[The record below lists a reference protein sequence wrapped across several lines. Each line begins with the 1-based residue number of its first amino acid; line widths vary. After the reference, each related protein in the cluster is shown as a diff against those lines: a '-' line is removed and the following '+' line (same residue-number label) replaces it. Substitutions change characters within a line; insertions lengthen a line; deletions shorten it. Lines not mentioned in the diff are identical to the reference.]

1 MDIDR
6 FLDFFEANESNL
18 FNHEYEQNE
27 YKNLLDIRL
36 WPQHLFDS
44 IIDHAIERFQSY
56 NLEGRDS
63 TISTLEMYRRQKPQ
77 FTDIDYVHIKNE
89 IQRRD
94 KFLKNSESFE
104 SLLKKIHEP
113 AYDWY
118 VQI

>member
-1 MDIDR
+1 
-6 FLDFFEANESNL
+6 
-18 FNHEYEQNE
+18 
-27 YKNLLDIRL
+27 
-36 WPQHLFDS
+36 
-44 IIDHAIERFQSY
+44 
-56 NLEGRDS
+56 LEGRDS

-77 FTDIDYVHIKNE
+77 FADIDYAHIKSE